1 MALAFRD
8 FSPHL
13 LSAPRRGVPSQWE
26 PLPGVVARANQWL
39 DSAGL
44 RAVSVETLLLPVGKH
59 AAPNPATGS
68 SVERWDED
76 HFWLQVVRVWH
87 EVPVAGAPV
96 PPPVSAPASGRDLT
110 NSTVAGTIL

>member
-13 LSAPRRGVPSQWE
+13 LSAPRRGVATQWE

-44 RAVSVETLLLPVGKH
+44 RAVSVETLLLPVGRH
-59 AAPNPATGS
+59 AAPNPAAGS
-68 SVERWDED
+68 NVERWDED
-76 HFWLQVVRVWH
+76 HVWLQVVRVWH
-87 EVPVAGAPV
+87 EVPVANLPV
-96 PPPVSAPASGRDLT
+96 PPTMSAAGPSQNLT
-110 NSTVAGTIL
+110 GTTYL